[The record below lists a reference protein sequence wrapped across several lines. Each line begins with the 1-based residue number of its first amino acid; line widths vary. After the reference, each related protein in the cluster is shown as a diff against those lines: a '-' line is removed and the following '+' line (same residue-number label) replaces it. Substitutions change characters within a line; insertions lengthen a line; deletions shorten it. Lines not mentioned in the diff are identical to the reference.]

1 MHFPSYQMLF
11 FEETSQDFH
20 SAYLVDGTTI
30 ALHVRQGAHNVQQT
44 WQGRVIGA
52 CLIHMQVLAHRD
64 HENLENMIGGPNPP
78 LIEKKYKRKRKK
90 KE

>member
-30 ALHVRQGAHNVQQT
+30 ALHVRQGAHNVQQA

-52 CLIHMQVLAHRD
+52 CQIHVQVLAHRD
-64 HENLENMIGGPNPP
+64 HENLENMIREGGKHPP
-78 LIEKKYKRKRKK
+78 PVEKHTESRTQ
-90 KE
+90 